1 MSLVRLKY
9 AGRSTYPA
17 SAKLHGGALSLA
29 GGSMRGGGFWS
40 NLGRSFKNLFTKTND
55 FLKKTKLVSR
65 VASII
70 PHPAASA
77 IGTAAEMLGYGRY
90 HNRVKGYKR
99 RTGAVRKYTRR
110 VPRKK
115 CMCGKGRGCR
125 C

>member
-1 MSLVRLKY
+1 MSLVGLKH
-9 AGRSTYPA
+9 ARRSMYPA

-29 GGSMRGGGFWS
+29 GGMRMRGGGFWS
-40 NLGRSFKNLFTKTND
+40 SLGNSFKNLFSKTNS

-77 IGTAAEMLGYGRY
+77 IGTAADMLGYGRY
-90 HNRVKGYKR
+90 HNRIKGYKR
-99 RTGAVRKYTRR
+99 KSGSVRKYTRR
-110 VPRKK
+110 VR
-115 CMCGKGRGCR
+115 RSGCR